1 MSKNKPTKATP
12 KKAIKKSLKKP
23 KLKKI
28 NGRKAWLKVAQRVH
42 ALNKKN
48 ELGFTWI
55 ESMRFASKNVYPNFK
70 GKSANRIKISDV
82 DLLFKENTQKPKEP
96 IPSPLP
102 KEICDD
108 VRNIPSEDLLREYDW
123 YLIAEDEIWEIFT
136 SNMPM
141 RFAFDGIVD
150 TGIIK
155 KSLMPDM
162 KQIREDMRK
171 LYGSVSDPMP
181 QFIFKLLVQPN
192 KKDDGEP
199 CSYYVLV
206 TMEGSSFDDLKD
218 EEVQST
224 KELSQEEREKRAEQV
239 KIIKKTK
246 KDAKNRKR
254 PKDVEPKS
262 VTTPVTTPTT
272 KEKPEKVNKSELEKI
287 KLQKENRDS
296 LERILN
302 LLRKDFDDGLLTK
315 RQYIERQRL
324 IIEKFEKGGT
334 I

>member
-1 MSKNKPTKATP
+1 MSKNNSNKATP
-12 KKAIKKSLKKP
+12 KKATKKSPKKP
-23 KLKKI
+23 IVKKV
-28 NGRKAWLKVAQRVH
+28 NGRKSWMKVAQRVH
-42 ALNKKN
+42 ANNKKKK
-48 ELGFTWI
+48 LGFTWI
-55 ESMRFASKNVYPNFK
+55 ESMRFASKNVYPKFK
-70 GKSANRIKISDV
+70 GQASNKIKLTDIDIEFNEKIKI
-82 DLLFKENTQKPKEP
+82 PKEP

-108 VRNIPSEDLLREYDW
+108 VRNISKDDIVLQYDW
-123 YLIAEDEIWEIFT
+123 YLIAEDDIWEIFT

-192 KKDDGEP
+192 KKDDNEP

-206 TMEGSSFDDLKD
+206 TMEDSSFDDLND
-218 EEVQST
+218 EEIQSS
-224 KELSQEEREKRAEQV
+224 KELTKEEREKRAEQT

-262 VTTPVTTPTT
+262 VTTPTT
-272 KEKPEKVNKSELEKI
+272 KEENKKVDKSELQKI
-287 KLQKENRDS
+287 KLQKEKFDS
-296 LERILN
+296 LERNLK

-315 RQYIERQRL
+315 RQYVERQRL